1 MQMTSH
7 NLTQNLASLS
17 TADAHHLF
25 RLCHDNAAL
34 LSKIIPGVPLLE
46 YIITGNTTLLMDHA
60 IIQQYEAWKSN
71 NT

>member
-1 MQMTSH
+1 MTSH

-17 TADAHHLF
+17 ATEAQCLF

-34 LSKIIPGVPLLE
+34 LSKIVPGVPLLE
-46 YIITGNTTLLMDHA
+46 YITTGQSTLLMDHA
-60 IIQQYEAWKSN
+60 IIQQYEVWKSK

>member
-1 MQMTSH
+1 MTSH

-17 TADAHHLF
+17 ATDTQRLF
-25 RLCHDNAAL
+25 RLCHDNADL
-34 LSKIIPGVPLLE
+34 LSKIIPGVPLLQ
-46 YIITGNTTLLMDHA
+46 YIISGQATLLMDHA